1 MLYHHEVKVSLL
13 VVSHLLLCLLDEGDY
28 FVRKVA
34 LVLVRVDCSL
44 NENQRQFFFYYD
56 LHSIKTKDDS
66 IKTKDDS

>member
-44 NENQRQFFFYYD
+44 NENQRQFFF
-56 LHSIKTKDDS
+56 LL
-66 IKTKDDS
+66 